1 MSPDHPAMNAPAMDH
16 ELKSTHVN
24 DPHHTAGNYYDE
36 SIRFDSMLG
45 LKLGTG
51 PGPPSAPSAPSA
63 QGPSDVNSA
72 AAGAADAYAGAALG
86 EEGNNYGIKQE
97 GIFTSP
103 SILLDS
109 FPISHPVEYTDDEDD
124 AHDEDEDDEDDED
137 FVETAAQLS
146 SVDGRFAEEGDCK
159 QEGNGK
165 QKWIS
170 TSPAVPINSHPIADG
185 DSDEEDAIDHA
196 AAIAAT
202 APAAAVVPPAPSAAA
217 AVPATHAAAS
227 IVKNAVP
234 NHEFKTTTSARGVPI
249 LVARDRP
256 GNRLLYDV
264 IIVFVAVGIPPTVD
278 TFGTSGRVRGRLR
291 CEESLQQ

>member
-1 MSPDHPAMNAPAMDH
+1 MSPDHPAMNAPAMDQ

-24 DPHHTAGNYYDE
+24 DRRTAGNYYDE

-51 PGPPSAPSAPSA
+51 PGPPSAPSSPSA
-63 QGPSDVNSA
+63 QGPFDVNSA
-72 AAGAADAYAGAALG
+72 AAGAADASAGAALG
-86 EEGNNYGIKQE
+86 EEGNNYGKQE
-97 GIFTSP
+97 GIFTSL

-124 AHDEDEDDEDDED
+124 AHEDEDDEDDED
-137 FVETAAQLS
+137 FVETAAKLS

-165 QKWIS
+165 RKWIS

-185 DSDEEDAIDHA
+185 DDSDEEDAIAHA

-202 APAAAVVPPAPSAAA
+202 APTPSTAA
-217 AVPATHAAAS
+217 AVPATPAAAS
-227 IVKNAVP
+227 IVENAVP

-256 GNRLLYDV
+256 GSNLYDV

-291 CEESLQQ
+291 YKEPLQQ

>member
-1 MSPDHPAMNAPAMDH
+1 MSPDHPAMNAAAMDD
-16 ELKSTHVN
+16 T
-24 DPHHTAGNYYDE
+24 
-36 SIRFDSMLG
+36 F
-45 LKLGTG
+45 GTSG
-51 PGPPSAPSAPSA
+51 RVRGRLRYE
-63 QGPSDVNSA
+63 D
-72 AAGAADAYAGAALG
+72 AADAFAGAALG
-86 EEGNNYGIKQE
+86 EEGNDYGKQE

-124 AHDEDEDDEDDED
+124 EDFVETAAQLSSVDGRFDEDDAHEDEDDEDDED

-146 SVDGRFAEEGDCK
+146 SVDGRFAEEEDCK

-165 QKWIS
+165 HKWIS
-170 TSPAVPINSHPIADG
+170 TSPAVPTINSHPIADG
-185 DSDEEDAIDHA
+185 DSDEEDSISHA

-202 APAAAVVPPAPSAAA
+202 APAATVVPPAPSAAA

-227 IVKNAVP
+227 IVGNAVP

-264 IIVFVAVGIPPTVD
+264 IIVFVAVGIPPTDD
-278 TFGTSGRVRGRLR
+278 TFGTSGRVRGRFR
-291 CEESLQQ
+291 YEEPLQQ

>member
-16 ELKSTHVN
+16 ELKSTQNVN
-24 DPHHTAGNYYDE
+24 DPHTAGNYYDE

-72 AAGAADAYAGAALG
+72 AAGAADASADAPAGAALG
-86 EEGNNYGIKQE
+86 EEGNINYGIKQE

-124 AHDEDEDDEDDED
+124 AHEDEDEDDED

-185 DSDEEDAIDHA
+185 DDSDEEDAIAHA

-202 APAAAVVPPAPSAAA
+202 APTPSAAA
-217 AVPATHAAAS
+217 AVPATPAAAS
-227 IVKNAVP
+227 IVENAVP

-249 LVARDRP
+249 LVVRDRP
-256 GNRLLYDV
+256 GSSLYDV
-264 IIVFVAVGIPPTVD
+264 IIVFAAVGIPPTVD

>member
-1 MSPDHPAMNAPAMDH
+1 MSPNHPAMNAAAMDD
-16 ELKSTHVN
+16 T
-24 DPHHTAGNYYDE
+24 
-36 SIRFDSMLG
+36 F
-45 LKLGTG
+45 GTTG
-51 PGPPSAPSAPSA
+51 RVRGRLRYE
-63 QGPSDVNSA
+63 GV
-72 AAGAADAYAGAALG
+72 ADASAGAAL
-86 EEGNNYGIKQE
+86 
-97 GIFTSP
+97 
-103 SILLDS
+103 
-109 FPISHPVEYTDDEDD
+109 VEYTD
-124 AHDEDEDDEDDED
+124 DEDDEDDED

-185 DSDEEDAIDHA
+185 DDSDEEDAIAHA

-202 APAAAVVPPAPSAAA
+202 APTPSAAV
-217 AVPATHAAAS
+217 AVPATPAAAS
-227 IVKNAVP
+227 IVENAVP

-256 GNRLLYDV
+256 GSSLYDV
-264 IIVFVAVGIPPTVD
+264 IIVFAAVGIPPTVD